1 MIIVKNGNVMVC
13 GTGEDVLT
21 EYAALTDSLFE
32 TLGSETGEAGERMVK
47 AAYKAGKKSYK
58 DKKSENEKGEDKN
71 ENHI

>member
-1 MIIVKNGNVMVC
+1 MIKANGGKVEFS
-13 GTGEDVLT
+13 GTTIELMT

-32 TLGSETGEAGERMVK
+32 TLVSKTGEAGERMVK

-58 DKKSENEKGEDKN
+58 DKKRENEKGEDKN

>member
-1 MIIVKNGNVMVC
+1 MIIVKNGSVKVF
-13 GTGEDVLT
+13 GTGEDVLV

-32 TLGSETGEAGERMVK
+32 TLGSKTGEAGERMVK

-58 DKKSENEKGEDKN
+58 DRKSEKGEDKN

>member
-1 MIIVKNGNVMVC
+1 MIIVKNGSVKVC
-13 GTGEDVLT
+13 GTGEAVLG

-32 TLGSETGEAGERMVK
+32 TLGSKTGETGEMMVK

-58 DKKSENEKGEDKN
+58 DKKRENEKGEDKN

>member
-1 MIIVKNGNVMVC
+1 MIKANGGHIEFS
-13 GTGEDVLT
+13 GTTIELMA

-32 TLGSETGEAGERMVK
+32 TLGSKTGEAGERMVK